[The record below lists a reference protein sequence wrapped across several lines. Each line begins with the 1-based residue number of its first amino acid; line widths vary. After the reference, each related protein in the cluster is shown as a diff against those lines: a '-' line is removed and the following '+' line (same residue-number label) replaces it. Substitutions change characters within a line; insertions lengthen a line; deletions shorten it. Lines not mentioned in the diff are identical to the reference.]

1 MPSTQPKNPFVLQ
14 TENNLRR
21 VVNSV
26 HPVYTF
32 NSVPGF
38 FVIAHRGASFY
49 APENTM
55 PAFEKAAEMNA
66 DMIELDV
73 LLTRD
78 NIPIVIHDTT
88 IERTTDGNGP
98 VNQLFARELQEL
110 DAGSWFDPSY
120 KNTQI
125 PSLETVLQWASG
137 KIALNI
143 EIKGSMT
150 SRNSAGI
157 EGLVLDLI
165 SQYGMNKHV
174 IISSFSPNAL
184 LRVKKIAPA
193 APTALLNWKY
203 SYGTMRVYRLMRNCR
218 ADSLNLLARQMKPA
232 LMNAL
237 IKNKVP
243 AWTYTLNDES
253 EMRMAIQKGATG
265 IFSDQPD
272 LLKKVVLDEFQ
283 NTVHPS

>member
-1 MPSTQPKNPFVLQ
+1 MTSSQPLNTFLLK
-14 TENNLRR
+14 TENVLRT
-21 VVNSV
+21 VTNTVLPVN
-26 HPVYTF
+26 TF

-38 FVIAHRGASFY
+38 FVIAHRGASFD
-49 APENTM
+49 APENTL
-55 PAFEKAAEMNA
+55 PAFEKAVEMKA

-78 NIPIVIHDTT
+78 NIPIVLHDSKLG
-88 IERTTDGNGP
+88 RTTDGAGP
-98 VNQLFARELQEL
+98 VSQIFARELQDL
-110 DAGSWFDPSY
+110 DAGAWFGPSY

-143 EIKGSMT
+143 EIKGEGK
-150 SRNSAGI
+150 SRISAGI
-157 EGLVLDLI
+157 ESLVLGLI
-165 SQYGMNKHV
+165 SQYRMDKHV
-174 IISSFSPNAL
+174 IISSFSPKTL
-184 LRVKKIAPA
+184 SRVKKIAPA

-203 SYGTMRVYRLMRNCR
+203 SYGTMRAYRLMRNCR
-218 ADSLNLLARQMKPA
+218 ADGLNLLARQMKPA
-232 LMNAL
+232 LMSAL

-243 AWTYTLNDES
+243 AWIYTLNDES

-265 IFSDQPD
+265 IFSDRPD

-283 NTVHPS
+283 NTARPS